1 MLLEKL
7 QAKGAEVAYNDP
19 HVPGIPMTREHAQ
32 WAGAK
37 SITWDERS
45 LKSFDTVVISTSHEA
60 VDYSQLADWCPS
72 IVDTRNATTGLEIE
86 PGQVIKA

>member
-45 LKSFDTVVISTSHEA
+45 LKSFDTVVISTPHDA
-60 VDYSQLADWCPS
+60 VDYSQLAGLCPS
-72 IVDTRNATTGLEIE
+72 IVNTPKFLQGLITKLLAD
-86 PGQVIKA
+86 GS